1 MTYRLPIAFSRR
13 IARWLLALLVLAAVM
28 WLGRACS
35 RPSVPP
41 PATPSGRVE
50 APAPLLPRADA
61 VTVARRMGHG
71 TRPDS
76 ATVATE
82 RVAVR
87 DGHRYAATVTVE
99 AEGAGVVLGLRR
111 VDPGWFAEFRL
122 QRPDRVAVDVLPGYE
137 ADVLTVAQRL
147 PVFDIEAAPQVGIGL
162 GPEGIAGVAALTV
175 VRAWGVHL
183 GGFVGIGR
191 RWAARAVLHGQR
203 GLIVRRRAEGPRV
216 SVGGYASVRPRPAFS
231 VGLGVDARTRRPLVT
246 LTLNL

>member
-1 MTYRLPIAFSRR
+1 MTPRLPIALSQRA
-13 IARWLLALLVLAAVM
+13 ARWLLALFVLAGLAL
-28 WLGRACS
+28 LGRACS
-35 RPSVPP
+35 RPSAPP

-61 VTVARRMGHG
+61 VTVARRID
-71 TRPDS
+71 T

-87 DGHRYAATVTVE
+87 GGRRYAATVTVE
-99 AEGAGVVLGLRR
+99 AESAGVVLGLRR

-147 PVFDIEAAPQVGIGL
+147 PVFDVETAPQVGLGL
-162 GPEGIAGVAALTV
+162 GPEGIAGVAALTL

-183 GGFVGIGR
+183 GGFAAVAFRPGR
-191 RWAARAVLHGQR
+191 RRLHT
-203 GLIVRRRAEGPRV
+203 
-216 SVGGYASVRPRPAFS
+216 GGYASVRPRPAFS